1 MMNGSLLYKRQQEEN
16 SRNAAA
22 ASQTLPAS
30 HARNSCSLITLKH
43 CRKDQE
49 AGVGLLPA
57 SEQFREGAAC
67 GPRYPP
73 KTKHQQTAR
82 TAPRFL
88 NEIDQ
93 PRHELATQQHRYI
106 QARTAYVVWVV

>member
-1 MMNGSLLYKRQQEEN
+1 MMNGSLLYKRKQEEN

-30 HARNSCSLITLKH
+30 HARNSCSLITLSH

-73 KTKHQQTAR
+73 KAKHQQAAR
-82 TAPRFL
+82 TTPRLL
-88 NEIDQ
+88 N
-93 PRHELATQQHRYI
+93 
-106 QARTAYVVWVV
+106 